1 LLEEKENN
9 WFTTSVGNLPPGKEV
24 LITIVYVQELKF
36 NADGVLEFVMPT
48 TKFAPNGVGATAAF
62 TKSKTST
69 YEKSV
74 PYGVQVS
81 HIHLKVHLNANIF
94 DNA

>member
-1 LLEEKENN
+1 M
-9 WFTTSVGNLPPGKEV
+9 

-62 TKSKTST
+62 TKSQTNT
-69 YEKSV
+69 YEKVV

-81 HIHLKVHLNANIF
+81 VTERTSVISLNLNYLLWQY
-94 DNA
+94 